1 MGNNLKVKVIDLGL
15 AQKFNN
21 NDFRFRGRVGKLQ
34 YMCPEAYGRQVYD
47 AKAADVY
54 CLGVMLF
61 MMLIG
66 APPYQ
71 APQPQNQ
78 AFNYFV
84 SGRIGDVLKHWKR
97 LRLITVDALDLLN
110 KILRYQNTRIS
121 LDEVLNH
128 SFFNCLDE
136 ANDEEEKEA
145 NSNEIEEKKNDDQS
159 GLLSVNQ
166 ISADIST
173 MSLEDD
179 VQKDQQQKP
188 CQEGMGQNMMVSD
201 GENEEQDF
209 DVIADDEH
217 KENKDN
223 NMKTSRNTYCD
234 MVLQEMGL
242 MEISDKLH
250 DVGWTDPMSW
260 GQLTLSVLKFEV
272 GLTENQSRLFI
283 QKYQQYFEQHQHDKV
298 RKVNQTQNEQ
308 NHPQNHQ
315 YRQNQHQNNQY
326 PHNQQQQYQHNPQH
340 QYRQNQQNQYNVHQ
354 QNIGGYQ
361 QYVPQFNENYV
372 PQNEEYHPNQ
382 YPQQY
387 EPQIFNNNNNNN
399 NNEQSYHPHHPSSH

>member
-1 MGNNLKVKVIDLGL
+1 MG
-15 AQKFNN
+15 
-21 NDFRFRGRVGKLQ
+21 
-34 YMCPEAYGRQVYD
+34 
-47 AKAADVY
+47 
-54 CLGVMLF
+54 
-61 MMLIG
+61 
-66 APPYQ
+66 
-71 APQPQNQ
+71 
-78 AFNYFV
+78 
-84 SGRIGDVLKHWKR
+84 
-97 LRLITVDALDLLN
+97 
-110 KILRYQNTRIS
+110 
-121 LDEVLNH
+121 
-128 SFFNCLDE
+128 
-136 ANDEEEKEA
+136 EA

-283 QKYQQYFEQHQHDKV
+283 QKYQKYFEQHQHDKV
-298 RKVNQTQNEQ
+298 RKVNQTQN
-308 NHPQNHQ
+308 HQ
-315 YRQNQHQNNQY
+315 YRQNQHQNNQ
-326 PHNQQQQYQHNPQH
+326 
-340 QYRQNQQNQYNVHQ
+340 
-354 QNIGGYQ
+354 
-361 QYVPQFNENYV
+361 
-372 PQNEEYHPNQ
+372 
-382 YPQQY
+382 
-387 EPQIFNNNNNNN
+387 
-399 NNEQSYHPHHPSSH
+399 